1 MKYQFA
7 SAEELLQFL
16 REEIVSAAEAAD
28 ILEVSKARIGQLVS
42 DGKLDTVKEQPKMFL
57 RSIVLEKKE
66 ELEMLRTKYRPYDK

>member
-7 SAEELLQFL
+7 STEDLLQFL
-16 REEIVSAAEAAD
+16 REEIISAAEAAE

-42 DGKLDTVKEQPKMFL
+42 DGKLNTVKEQPKMFL